1 MNFKY
6 KLLFLTCSLSISTGQ
21 EVIPFDVSNQFAVPL
36 SNNQLAWNTDLSFNK
51 LLIDRS
57 SKNFRQ
63 KFTNLTFEELPNDS
77 TYVKSKFIY
86 EFGDYGFD
94 KLSVGLKKHSKDN
107 NFEFIGMKKS
117 FFGQYSEFADSE
129 TPPLSLFY
137 KLDYSKSFERN
148 KIYSS
153 LGYFRENSNFL
164 FDSSLGSNYSVPNN
178 EFSDFISL
186 TIGNSFSKNN
196 FNFDLQLNHISKY
209 ESSVINEYNINSKYN
224 LDRNRFIAEIHK
236 NNILFLNIILNNSFY
251 DDKKSF
257 KRFALNSLSVT
268 RQNHNFP
275 VPTGSTYP
283 VGELIYGVDLFENH
297 IKPNI
302 YYKNIFGNLDVVLK
316 TRNQYSIV
324 LMNTLDSSES
334 EEALIANDK
343 FSGNEI
349 EEWKSLTLNYYFNTK
364 TDFSASLKYVEANN
378 FIIPDSDRY
387 QFINDDMLSLQIKV
401 QVPFKYGIINVNH
414 SYNFYDSL
422 ISSNRAHTFNLDY
435 LYSLSFVENNLG
447 IDGKLSFQYMSKNN
461 SDYSFNYFKNMP
473 ERNNSIDSDEYIN
486 ISLDTEIAISDV
498 LLTVRL
504 QNALGKFYSNE
515 DYSLENH
522 EFFNPI
528 SSLLTFGIIWEFD
541 D

>member
-6 KLLFLTCSLSISTGQ
+6 KLLFLTCSLSISIGQ

-164 FDSSLGSNYSVPNN
+164 FDSSLDSNFAVPNN

-186 TIGNSFSKNN
+186 TIGNSFSKND

-209 ESSVINEYNINSKYN
+209 ESSVINEYNINSKYD

-236 NNILFLNIILNNSFY
+236 NNILFLNIVLNNSFY

-268 RQNHNFP
+268 RQNHNFS
-275 VPTGSTYP
+275 VPTGSAYP
-283 VGELIYGVDLFENH
+283 VGELIYGVDLFEDH

-316 TRNQYSIV
+316 TRNQHSIV
-324 LMNTLDSSES
+324 LMNTLDYIES
-334 EEALIANDK
+334 EEVFIANDR
-343 FSGNEI
+343 FSGNEV
-349 EEWKSLTLNYYFNTK
+349 EEWKNLTLTYYFNTE
-364 TDFSASLKYVEANN
+364 TDFSASLKYVKANN
-378 FIIPDSDRY
+378 FVIPEAGRY
-387 QFINDDMLSLQIKV
+387 KFINDDMLSLQMKIEI
-401 QVPFKYGIINVNH
+401 PFKYGIINFNH
-414 SYNFYDSL
+414 SYNFDDSL
-422 ISSNRAHTFNLDY
+422 ISSNRAHILNLDY
-435 LYSLSFVENNLG
+435 LYSLSFIENNLG
-447 IDGKLSFQYMSKNN
+447 IDGKLSLQYMSKNN

-473 ERNNSIDSDEYIN
+473 ERNNNIDSDEYIN
-486 ISLDTEIAISDV
+486 ISMNTEIAISDV

-522 EFFNPI
+522 EFFNPM

>member
-6 KLLFLTCSLSISTGQ
+6 KLLFLICSLSISIGQ

-57 SKNFRQ
+57 SKNFRK
-63 KFTNLTFEELPNDS
+63 KFTNLTFEKLPNDS

-164 FDSSLGSNYSVPNN
+164 FDSSLDSNFSVPNN

-186 TIGNSFSKNN
+186 TIGNSFSKND

-209 ESSVINEYNINSKYN
+209 ESSVINEYNINSKYD

-268 RQNHNFP
+268 RQNHNFS
-275 VPTGSTYP
+275 VPTGSAFP
-283 VGELIYGVDLFENH
+283 VGELIYGVDLFEDH

-316 TRNQYSIV
+316 TRNQHSIV
-324 LMNTLDSSES
+324 LMNTLDYIES
-334 EEALIANDK
+334 EKVFIANDR
-343 FSGNEI
+343 FSGNEV
-349 EEWKSLTLNYYFNTK
+349 EEWKNLTLTYYFNTE
-364 TDFSASLKYVEANN
+364 TDFSASLKYVKANN
-378 FIIPDSDRY
+378 FVIPEADRY
-387 QFINDDMLSLQIKV
+387 KFINDDMLSLQMKIEI
-401 QVPFKYGIINVNH
+401 PFKYGIINFNH
-414 SYNFYDSL
+414 SYNFDDSL
-422 ISSNRAHTFNLDY
+422 ISSNRAHILNLDY
-435 LYSLSFVENNLG
+435 LYSLSFIENNLG
-447 IDGKLSFQYMSKNN
+447 IDGKLSLQYMSKNN

-522 EFFNPI
+522 EFFNPM

>member
-1 MNFKY
+1 MNFKS
-6 KLLFLTCSLSISTGQ
+6 KLLFLICSLSVSNGQ
-21 EVIPFDVSNQFAVPL
+21 EVIPFDISSQFSVPI
-36 SNNQLAWNTDLSFNK
+36 SNNQLIWNTDRSFKK

-57 SKNFRQ
+57 TKNFRQ

-94 KLSVGLKKHSKDN
+94 KLSIGLKKHSKNN
-107 NFEFIGMKKS
+107 NFEFTGMKKS
-117 FFGQYSEFADSE
+117 FFGQYSEFANSE

-137 KLDYSKSFERN
+137 QFDYSKSFERS

-164 FDSSLGSNYSVPNN
+164 FDSSLDSNYSEPSN

-186 TIGNSFSKNN
+186 TLGNIFSKNN

-209 ESSVINEYNINSKYN
+209 KSSLINEYNINSKYD
-224 LDRNRFIAEIHK
+224 LDRNRFVAEIHK
-236 NNILFLNIILNNSFY
+236 DNFLFLNIILNNSFY
-251 DDKKSF
+251 NDKKSF
-257 KRFALNSLSVT
+257 KRFALNSLTIT
-268 RQNHNFP
+268 RQNYNFS
-275 VPTGSTYP
+275 VPTGKNYP
-283 VGELIYGVDLFENH
+283 AGELIYGFDLFEDH

-302 YYKNIFGNLDVVLK
+302 YYKNIFGNFDVVFK
-316 TRNQYSIV
+316 TRNQHSIV
-324 LMNTLDSSES
+324 LMNTLDYIES
-334 EEALIANDK
+334 EEVLIANDQ
-343 FSGNEI
+343 FSGNEV
-349 EEWKSLTLNYYFNTK
+349 EEWKNLTLTYYFNTK
-364 TDFSASLKYVEANN
+364 TDFSASLKYVKANN
-378 FIIPDSDRY
+378 FIITEADRY
-387 QFINDDMLSLQIKV
+387 KFINDDMLSLQTKIKI
-401 QVPFKYGIINVNH
+401 PFKYGIINFNH
-414 SYNFYDSL
+414 SYNFDDSL
-422 ISSNRAHTFNLDY
+422 ISSNRAHILNLDY
-435 LYSLSFVENNLG
+435 LYSLSLIENNLG

-473 ERNNSIDSDEYIN
+473 ERNNNINSDEYIN
-486 ISLDTEIAISDV
+486 IALNTEIAISDV
-498 LLTVRL
+498 LLTIRL

-522 EFFNPI
+522 EFFNPM

>member
-6 KLLFLTCSLSISTGQ
+6 KLLFLTCSLSISIGQ

-137 KLDYSKSFERN
+137 KLDYSKSFERS

-164 FDSSLGSNYSVPNN
+164 FDSSLDSNFAVPNN

-186 TIGNSFSKNN
+186 TIGNSFSKND

-209 ESSVINEYNINSKYN
+209 ESSVINEYNINSKYD

-236 NNILFLNIILNNSFY
+236 NNILFLNIVLNNSFY

-268 RQNHNFP
+268 RQNHNFS
-275 VPTGSTYP
+275 VPTGSAFP
-283 VGELIYGVDLFENH
+283 VGELIYGVDLFEDH

-316 TRNQYSIV
+316 TRNQHSIV
-324 LMNTLDSSES
+324 FMNTLDYIES
-334 EEALIANDK
+334 EEVFIANDR
-343 FSGNEI
+343 FSGNEV
-349 EEWKSLTLNYYFNTK
+349 EEWKNLTLTYYFNTE
-364 TDFSASLKYVEANN
+364 TDFSASLKYVKANN
-378 FIIPDSDRY
+378 FVIPEADRY
-387 QFINDDMLSLQIKV
+387 KFINDDMLSLQMKIEI
-401 QVPFKYGIINVNH
+401 PFKYGIINFNH
-414 SYNFYDSL
+414 SYNFDDSL
-422 ISSNRAHTFNLDY
+422 ISSNRAHILNLDY
-435 LYSLSFVENNLG
+435 HYSLSFIENNLG
-447 IDGKLSFQYMSKNN
+447 IDGKLSLQYMSKNN

-473 ERNNSIDSDEYIN
+473 ERNNNIDSDEYIN
-486 ISLDTEIAISDV
+486 ISMNTEIAISDV

-522 EFFNPI
+522 EFFNPM

>member
-6 KLLFLTCSLSISTGQ
+6 NLLFLICSLSMSTGQ

-137 KLDYSKSFERN
+137 KLDYSKSSERS

-164 FDSSLGSNYSVPNN
+164 FDSSLDSNFSVTNN

-186 TIGNSFSKNN
+186 TIGNSFSKND

-209 ESSVINEYNINSKYN
+209 ESSVINEYNINSKYD

-268 RQNHNFP
+268 RQNHNFS
-275 VPTGSTYP
+275 VPTGSAFP
-283 VGELIYGVDLFENH
+283 VGELIYGFDLFEDH

-316 TRNQYSIV
+316 TRNQHSIV
-324 LMNTLDSSES
+324 LMNTLDYIES
-334 EEALIANDK
+334 EEVFIANDR
-343 FSGNEI
+343 FSGNEV
-349 EEWKSLTLNYYFNTK
+349 EEWKNLTLTYYFNTE
-364 TDFSASLKYVEANN
+364 TDFSASLKYVKANN
-378 FIIPDSDRY
+378 FVIPEADSY
-387 QFINDDMLSLQIKV
+387 KFINDDMLSLQMKIEI
-401 QVPFKYGIINVNH
+401 PFKYGIINFNH
-414 SYNFYDSL
+414 SYNFDDSL
-422 ISSNRAHTFNLDY
+422 ISSNRAHILNLDY
-435 LYSLSFVENNLG
+435 LYSLSFIENNLG
-447 IDGKLSFQYMSKNN
+447 IDGKLSLQYMSKNN

-473 ERNNSIDSDEYIN
+473 ERNNNIDSDEYIN
-486 ISLDTEIAISDV
+486 ISMNTEIAISDV

-522 EFFNPI
+522 EFFNPM

>member
-6 KLLFLTCSLSISTGQ
+6 KLLFLICSLSISTGQ

-164 FDSSLGSNYSVPNN
+164 FDSSLDSNFSVPNN

-186 TIGNSFSKNN
+186 TIGNSFSKND

-209 ESSVINEYNINSKYN
+209 ESSVINEYNINSKYD

-236 NNILFLNIILNNSFY
+236 NNILFLNIVLNNSFY

-275 VPTGSTYP
+275 VPTGSAFP
-283 VGELIYGVDLFENH
+283 VGELIYGVDLFEDH

-316 TRNQYSIV
+316 TRNQHSIV
-324 LMNTLDSSES
+324 LMNTLDYIES
-334 EEALIANDK
+334 EEVFIANDR
-343 FSGNEI
+343 FSGNEV
-349 EEWKSLTLNYYFNTK
+349 EEWKNLTLTYYFNTE
-364 TDFSASLKYVEANN
+364 TDFSASLKYVKANN
-378 FIIPDSDRY
+378 FVIPEADRY
-387 QFINDDMLSLQIKV
+387 KFINDDMLSLQMKIEI
-401 QVPFKYGIINVNH
+401 PFKYGIINFNH
-414 SYNFYDSL
+414 SYNFDDSL
-422 ISSNRAHTFNLDY
+422 ISSNRAHILNLDY
-435 LYSLSFVENNLG
+435 LYSLSFIENNLG
-447 IDGKLSFQYMSKNN
+447 IDGKLSLQYMSKNN

-522 EFFNPI
+522 EFFNPM

>member
-6 KLLFLTCSLSISTGQ
+6 KLLFLTCSLSISIGQ

-164 FDSSLGSNYSVPNN
+164 FDSSLNSNFAVPNN

-186 TIGNSFSKNN
+186 TIGNSFSKND
-196 FNFDLQLNHISKY
+196 FNFDLQLNHISRY
-209 ESSVINEYNINSKYN
+209 ESSVINEYNINSKYD

-236 NNILFLNIILNNSFY
+236 NNILFLNIVLNNSFY

-268 RQNHNFP
+268 RQNNNFS
-275 VPTGSTYP
+275 VPTGSAFP
-283 VGELIYGVDLFENH
+283 VGELIYGFDLFEDH

-316 TRNQYSIV
+316 TRNQHSIV
-324 LMNTLDSSES
+324 LMNTLDYIES
-334 EEALIANDK
+334 EEVFIANDR
-343 FSGNEI
+343 FSGNEV
-349 EEWKSLTLNYYFNTK
+349 EEWKNLTLTYYFNTE
-364 TDFSASLKYVEANN
+364 TDFSASLKYVKANN
-378 FIIPDSDRY
+378 FVIPEADSY
-387 QFINDDMLSLQIKV
+387 KFINDDMLSLQMKIEI
-401 QVPFKYGIINVNH
+401 PFKYGIINFNH
-414 SYNFYDSL
+414 SYNFDDSL
-422 ISSNRAHTFNLDY
+422 ISSNRAHILNLDY
-435 LYSLSFVENNLG
+435 LYSLSFIENNLG
-447 IDGKLSFQYMSKNN
+447 IDGKLSLQYMSKNN

-473 ERNNSIDSDEYIN
+473 ERNNNIDSDEYIN
-486 ISLDTEIAISDV
+486 ISMNTEIAISDV

-522 EFFNPI
+522 EFFNPM

>member
-6 KLLFLTCSLSISTGQ
+6 KLLFLTCSLSISIGQ

-164 FDSSLGSNYSVPNN
+164 FDSSLNSNFAVPNN

-186 TIGNSFSKNN
+186 TIGNSFSKND

-209 ESSVINEYNINSKYN
+209 ESSVINEYNINSKYD

-236 NNILFLNIILNNSFY
+236 NNILFLNIVLNNSFY

-268 RQNHNFP
+268 RQNNNFS
-275 VPTGSTYP
+275 VPTGSAFP
-283 VGELIYGVDLFENH
+283 VGELIYGFDLFEDH

-316 TRNQYSIV
+316 TRNQHSIV
-324 LMNTLDSSES
+324 LMNTSDYIES
-334 EEALIANDK
+334 EEVFIANDR
-343 FSGNEI
+343 FSGNEV
-349 EEWKSLTLNYYFNTK
+349 EEWKNLTLTYYFNTE
-364 TDFSASLKYVEANN
+364 TDFSASLKYVKANN
-378 FIIPDSDRY
+378 FVIPEADSY
-387 QFINDDMLSLQIKV
+387 KFINDDMLSLQMKIEI
-401 QVPFKYGIINVNH
+401 PFKYGIINFNH
-414 SYNFYDSL
+414 SYNFDDSL
-422 ISSNRAHTFNLDY
+422 ISSNRAHILNLDY
-435 LYSLSFVENNLG
+435 LYSLSFIENNLG
-447 IDGKLSFQYMSKNN
+447 IDGKLSLQYMSKNN

-473 ERNNSIDSDEYIN
+473 ERNNNIDSDEYIN
-486 ISLDTEIAISDV
+486 ISMNTEIAISDV

-522 EFFNPI
+522 EFFNPM

>member
-6 KLLFLTCSLSISTGQ
+6 KLLFLTCSLSISIGQ

-164 FDSSLGSNYSVPNN
+164 FDSSLDSNFAVPNN

-186 TIGNSFSKNN
+186 TIGNSFSKND

-209 ESSVINEYNINSKYN
+209 ESSVINEYNINSKYD

-236 NNILFLNIILNNSFY
+236 NNILFLNIVLNNSFY

-268 RQNHNFP
+268 RQNHNFS
-275 VPTGSTYP
+275 VPTGSAFP
-283 VGELIYGVDLFENH
+283 VGELIYGVDLFEDH

-316 TRNQYSIV
+316 TRNQHSIV
-324 LMNTLDSSES
+324 FMNTLDYIES
-334 EEALIANDK
+334 EEVFIANDR
-343 FSGNEI
+343 FSGNEV
-349 EEWKSLTLNYYFNTK
+349 EEWKNLTLTYYFNTE
-364 TDFSASLKYVEANN
+364 TDFSASLKYVKANN
-378 FIIPDSDRY
+378 FVIPEADRY
-387 QFINDDMLSLQIKV
+387 KFINDDMLSLQMKIEI
-401 QVPFKYGIINVNH
+401 PFKYGIINFNH
-414 SYNFYDSL
+414 SYNFDDSL
-422 ISSNRAHTFNLDY
+422 ISSNRAHILNLDY
-435 LYSLSFVENNLG
+435 HYSLSFIENNLG
-447 IDGKLSFQYMSKNN
+447 IDGKLSLQYMSKNN

-473 ERNNSIDSDEYIN
+473 ERNNNIDSDEYIN
-486 ISLDTEIAISDV
+486 ISMNTEIAISDV

-522 EFFNPI
+522 EFFNPM

>member
-1 MNFKY
+1 MNFKS
-6 KLLFLTCSLSISTGQ
+6 KLLFLICSLSVSNGQ
-21 EVIPFDVSNQFAVPL
+21 EVIPFDISSQFAVPI
-36 SNNQLAWNTDLSFNK
+36 SNNQLIWNTDRSFKK

-57 SKNFRQ
+57 TKNFRQ

-94 KLSVGLKKHSKDN
+94 KLSVGLKKHSKNN
-107 NFEFIGMKKS
+107 NFEFTGMKKS
-117 FFGQYSEFADSE
+117 FFGQYSEFANSE

-137 KLDYSKSFERN
+137 QFDYSKSFERS

-164 FDSSLGSNYSVPNN
+164 FDSSLDSNYLEPSN

-186 TIGNSFSKNN
+186 TLGNIFSKNN

-209 ESSVINEYNINSKYN
+209 KSSLINEYNINSKYD
-224 LDRNRFIAEIHK
+224 LDRNRFVAEIHK
-236 NNILFLNIILNNSFY
+236 DNFLFLNIILNNSFY
-251 DDKKSF
+251 NDKKSF
-257 KRFALNSLSVT
+257 KRFALNSLTIT
-268 RQNHNFP
+268 RQNYNFS
-275 VPTGSTYP
+275 VPTGKNYP
-283 VGELIYGVDLFENH
+283 AGELIYGVDLFEDH

-302 YYKNIFGNLDVVLK
+302 YYKNIFGNLDVVFK
-316 TRNQYSIV
+316 TRNQHAIV
-324 LMNTLDSSES
+324 LMNTLDYIES
-334 EEALIANDK
+334 EEVLIANDQ
-343 FSGNEI
+343 FSGNEV
-349 EEWKSLTLNYYFNTK
+349 EEWKNLTLTYYFNTK
-364 TDFSASLKYVEANN
+364 TDFSASLKYVKANN
-378 FIIPDSDRY
+378 FIITEADRY
-387 QFINDDMLSLQIKV
+387 KFINDDMLSLQTKIEI
-401 QVPFKYGIINVNH
+401 PFKYGIINFNH
-414 SYNFYDSL
+414 SYNFDDSL
-422 ISSNRAHTFNLDY
+422 ISSNRAHILNLDY
-435 LYSLSFVENNLG
+435 LYSLSLIENNLG

-473 ERNNSIDSDEYIN
+473 ERNNNINSDEYIN
-486 ISLDTEIAISDV
+486 IALNTEIAISDV
-498 LLTVRL
+498 LLTIRL

-522 EFFNPI
+522 EFFNPM

>member
-6 KLLFLTCSLSISTGQ
+6 KLLFLTCSLSISIGQ

-164 FDSSLGSNYSVPNN
+164 FDSSLNSNFAVPNN

-186 TIGNSFSKNN
+186 TIGNSFSKND
-196 FNFDLQLNHISKY
+196 FNFDLQLNHISRY
-209 ESSVINEYNINSKYN
+209 ESSVINEYNINSKYD

-236 NNILFLNIILNNSFY
+236 NNILFLNIVLNNSFY

-268 RQNHNFP
+268 RQNNNFS
-275 VPTGSTYP
+275 VPTGSAFP
-283 VGELIYGVDLFENH
+283 VGELIYGFDLFEDH

-302 YYKNIFGNLDVVLK
+302 YYKNIFGNLNVVLK
-316 TRNQYSIV
+316 TRNQHSIV
-324 LMNTLDSSES
+324 LMNTLDYIES
-334 EEALIANDK
+334 EEVFIANDR
-343 FSGNEI
+343 FSGNEV
-349 EEWKSLTLNYYFNTK
+349 EEWKNLTLTYYFNTE
-364 TDFSASLKYVEANN
+364 TDFSASLKYVKANN
-378 FIIPDSDRY
+378 FVIPEADSY
-387 QFINDDMLSLQIKV
+387 KFINDDMLSLQMKIEI
-401 QVPFKYGIINVNH
+401 PFKYGIINFNH
-414 SYNFYDSL
+414 SYNFDDSL
-422 ISSNRAHTFNLDY
+422 ISSNRAHILNLDY
-435 LYSLSFVENNLG
+435 LYSLSFIENNLG
-447 IDGKLSFQYMSKNN
+447 IDGKLSLQYMSKNN

-473 ERNNSIDSDEYIN
+473 ERNNNIDSDEYIN
-486 ISLDTEIAISDV
+486 ISMNTEIAISDV
-498 LLTVRL
+498 LLTIRI

-522 EFFNPI
+522 EFFNPM

>member
-6 KLLFLTCSLSISTGQ
+6 KLLFLTCSLNISIGQ

-164 FDSSLGSNYSVPNN
+164 FDSSLDSNFAVPNN

-186 TIGNSFSKNN
+186 TIGNSFSKND

-209 ESSVINEYNINSKYN
+209 ESSVINEYNINSKYD

-236 NNILFLNIILNNSFY
+236 NNILFLNIVLNNSFY

-268 RQNHNFP
+268 RQNHNFS
-275 VPTGSTYP
+275 VPTGSAFP
-283 VGELIYGVDLFENH
+283 VGELIYGFDLFEDH

-316 TRNQYSIV
+316 TRNQHSIV
-324 LMNTLDSSES
+324 LMNTLDYIES
-334 EEALIANDK
+334 EEVFIANDR
-343 FSGNEI
+343 FSGNEV
-349 EEWKSLTLNYYFNTK
+349 EEWKNLTLTYYFNTE
-364 TDFSASLKYVEANN
+364 TDFSASLKYVKANN
-378 FIIPDSDRY
+378 FVIPEADRY
-387 QFINDDMLSLQIKV
+387 KFINDDMLSLQMKIEI
-401 QVPFKYGIINVNH
+401 PFKYGIINFNH
-414 SYNFYDSL
+414 SYNFDDSL
-422 ISSNRAHTFNLDY
+422 ISSNRAHILNLDY
-435 LYSLSFVENNLG
+435 LYSLSFIENNLG
-447 IDGKLSFQYMSKNN
+447 IDGKLSLQYMSKNN

-473 ERNNSIDSDEYIN
+473 ERNNNIDSDEYIN
-486 ISLDTEIAISDV
+486 ISMNTEIAISDV

-522 EFFNPI
+522 EFFNPM

>member
-1 MNFKY
+1 MNFKS
-6 KLLFLTCSLSISTGQ
+6 KLLFLICSLSVSNGQ
-21 EVIPFDVSNQFAVPL
+21 EVVPFDISSQFAVPI
-36 SNNQLAWNTDLSFNK
+36 SNNQLIWNTDRSFKK

-57 SKNFRQ
+57 TKNFRQ

-94 KLSVGLKKHSKDN
+94 KLSVGLKKHSKNN
-107 NFEFIGMKKS
+107 NFEFTGMKKS
-117 FFGQYSEFADSE
+117 FFGQYSEFANSE

-137 KLDYSKSFERN
+137 QFDYSKSFERS

-164 FDSSLGSNYSVPNN
+164 FDSSLDSNYSEPSN

-186 TIGNSFSKNN
+186 TLGNIFSKNN

-209 ESSVINEYNINSKYN
+209 KSSLINEYNINSKYD
-224 LDRNRFIAEIHK
+224 LDRNRFVAEIHK
-236 NNILFLNIILNNSFY
+236 DNFLFLNIILNNSFY
-251 DDKKSF
+251 NDKKSF
-257 KRFALNSLSVT
+257 KRFALNSLTIT
-268 RQNHNFP
+268 RQNYNFS
-275 VPTGSTYP
+275 VPTGKNYP
-283 VGELIYGVDLFENH
+283 AGELIYGVDLFEDH

-302 YYKNIFGNLDVVLK
+302 YYKNIFGNLDVVFK
-316 TRNQYSIV
+316 TRNQHSIV
-324 LMNTLDSSES
+324 LMNTLDYIES
-334 EEALIANDK
+334 EEVLIANDQ
-343 FSGNEI
+343 FSGNEV
-349 EEWKSLTLNYYFNTK
+349 EEWKNLTLTYYFNTK
-364 TDFSASLKYVEANN
+364 TDFSASLKYVKANN
-378 FIIPDSDRY
+378 FIIPEADRY
-387 QFINDDMLSLQIKV
+387 KFINDDMLSLQTKIEI
-401 QVPFKYGIINVNH
+401 PFKYGIINFNH
-414 SYNFYDSL
+414 SYNFDDSL
-422 ISSNRAHTFNLDY
+422 ISSNRAHILNLDY
-435 LYSLSFVENNLG
+435 LYSLSLIENNLG

-473 ERNNSIDSDEYIN
+473 ERNNNINSDEYIN
-486 ISLDTEIAISDV
+486 IALNTEIAISDV
-498 LLTVRL
+498 LLTIRL

-522 EFFNPI
+522 EFFNPM

>member
-1 MNFKY
+1 MNFKS
-6 KLLFLTCSLSISTGQ
+6 KLLFLICSLSVSNGQ
-21 EVIPFDVSNQFAVPL
+21 EVIPFDISSQFAVPI
-36 SNNQLAWNTDLSFNK
+36 SNNQLIWNTDRSFKK

-57 SKNFRQ
+57 TKNFRQ

-94 KLSVGLKKHSKDN
+94 KLSVGLKKHSKNN
-107 NFEFIGMKKS
+107 NFEFTGMKKS
-117 FFGQYSEFADSE
+117 FFGQYSEFANSE

-137 KLDYSKSFERN
+137 QFNYSKSFERS

-164 FDSSLGSNYSVPNN
+164 FDSSLDSNYSEPSN

-186 TIGNSFSKNN
+186 TLGNNFSKNN

-209 ESSVINEYNINSKYN
+209 KSSLINEYNINSKYD
-224 LDRNRFIAEIHK
+224 LDRNRFVAEIHK
-236 NNILFLNIILNNSFY
+236 DNFLFLNIILNNSFY
-251 DDKKSF
+251 NDKKSF
-257 KRFALNSLSVT
+257 KRFALNSLTIT
-268 RQNHNFP
+268 RQNYNFS
-275 VPTGSTYP
+275 VPTGKNYP
-283 VGELIYGVDLFENH
+283 AGELIYGVDLFEDH

-302 YYKNIFGNLDVVLK
+302 YYKNIFGNLDVVFK
-316 TRNQYSIV
+316 TRNQHAIV
-324 LMNTLDSSES
+324 LMNTLDYIES
-334 EEALIANDK
+334 EEVLIANDQ
-343 FSGNEI
+343 FSGNEV
-349 EEWKSLTLNYYFNTK
+349 EEWKNLTLTYYFNTK
-364 TDFSASLKYVEANN
+364 TDFSASLKYVKANN
-378 FIIPDSDRY
+378 FIIPEADRY
-387 QFINDDMLSLQIKV
+387 KFINDDMLSLQTKIEI
-401 QVPFKYGIINVNH
+401 PFKYGIINFNH
-414 SYNFYDSL
+414 SYNFDDSL
-422 ISSNRAHTFNLDY
+422 ISSNRAHILNLDY
-435 LYSLSFVENNLG
+435 LYSLSLIENNLG

-473 ERNNSIDSDEYIN
+473 ERNNNINSDEYIN
-486 ISLDTEIAISDV
+486 IALNTEIAISDV
-498 LLTVRL
+498 LLTIRL

-522 EFFNPI
+522 EFFNPM

>member
-1 MNFKY
+1 MNFKS
-6 KLLFLTCSLSISTGQ
+6 KLLFLICSLSVSNGQ
-21 EVIPFDVSNQFAVPL
+21 EVIPFDISSQFAVPI
-36 SNNQLAWNTDLSFNK
+36 SNNQLIWNTDRSFKK

-57 SKNFRQ
+57 TKNFRQ

-94 KLSVGLKKHSKDN
+94 KLSVGLKKHSKNN
-107 NFEFIGMKKS
+107 NFEFTGMKKS
-117 FFGQYSEFADSE
+117 FFGQYSEFANSE

-137 KLDYSKSFERN
+137 QFDYSKSFERS

-164 FDSSLGSNYSVPNN
+164 FDSSLDSNYSEPSN

-186 TIGNSFSKNN
+186 TLGNIFSKNN

-209 ESSVINEYNINSKYN
+209 KSSLINEYNINSKYD
-224 LDRNRFIAEIHK
+224 LDRNRFVAEIHK
-236 NNILFLNIILNNSFY
+236 DNFLFLNIILNNSFY
-251 DDKKSF
+251 NDKKSF
-257 KRFALNSLSVT
+257 KRFALNSLTIT
-268 RQNHNFP
+268 RQNYNFS
-275 VPTGSTYP
+275 VPTGKNYP
-283 VGELIYGVDLFENH
+283 AGELIYGVDLFEDH

-302 YYKNIFGNLDVVLK
+302 YYKNIFGNLDVVFK
-316 TRNQYSIV
+316 TRNQHSIV
-324 LMNTLDSSES
+324 LMNTLDYIES
-334 EEALIANDK
+334 EEVLIANDQ
-343 FSGNEI
+343 FSGNEV
-349 EEWKSLTLNYYFNTK
+349 EEWKNLTLTYYFNTK
-364 TDFSASLKYVEANN
+364 TDFSASLKYVKANN
-378 FIIPDSDRY
+378 FIIPEADRY
-387 QFINDDMLSLQIKV
+387 KFINDDMLSLQTKIEI
-401 QVPFKYGIINVNH
+401 PFKYGIINFNH
-414 SYNFYDSL
+414 SYNFDDSL
-422 ISSNRAHTFNLDY
+422 ISSNRAHILNLDY
-435 LYSLSFVENNLG
+435 LYSLSLIENNLG

-473 ERNNSIDSDEYIN
+473 ERNNNINSDEYIN
-486 ISLDTEIAISDV
+486 IALNTEIAISDV
-498 LLTVRL
+498 LLTIRL

-522 EFFNPI
+522 EFFNPM

>member
-1 MNFKY
+1 MNFKS
-6 KLLFLTCSLSISTGQ
+6 KLLFLICSLSVSNGQ
-21 EVIPFDVSNQFAVPL
+21 EVIPFDISSQFAVPI
-36 SNNQLAWNTDLSFNK
+36 SNNQLIWNTDRSFKK

-57 SKNFRQ
+57 TKNFRQ

-94 KLSVGLKKHSKDN
+94 KLSVGLKKHSKNN
-107 NFEFIGMKKS
+107 NFEFTGMKKS
-117 FFGQYSEFADSE
+117 FFGQYSEFANSE

-137 KLDYSKSFERN
+137 QFNYSKSFERS

-164 FDSSLGSNYSVPNN
+164 FDSSLDSNYSEPSN

-186 TIGNSFSKNN
+186 TLGNIFSKNN

-209 ESSVINEYNINSKYN
+209 KSSLINEYNINSKYD
-224 LDRNRFIAEIHK
+224 LDRNRFVAEIHK
-236 NNILFLNIILNNSFY
+236 DNFLFLNIILNNSFY
-251 DDKKSF
+251 NDKKSF
-257 KRFALNSLSVT
+257 KRFALNSLTIT
-268 RQNHNFP
+268 RQNYNFS
-275 VPTGSTYP
+275 VPTGKNYP
-283 VGELIYGVDLFENH
+283 AGELIYGVDLFEDH

-302 YYKNIFGNLDVVLK
+302 YYKNIFGNLDVVFK
-316 TRNQYSIV
+316 TRNQHSIV
-324 LMNTLDSSES
+324 LMNTLDYIES
-334 EEALIANDK
+334 EEVLIANDQ
-343 FSGNEI
+343 FSGNEV
-349 EEWKSLTLNYYFNTK
+349 EEWKNLTLTYYFNTK
-364 TDFSASLKYVEANN
+364 TDFSASLKYVKANN
-378 FIIPDSDRY
+378 FIIPEADRY
-387 QFINDDMLSLQIKV
+387 KFINDDMLSLQTKIEI
-401 QVPFKYGIINVNH
+401 PFKYGIINFNH
-414 SYNFYDSL
+414 SYNFDDSL
-422 ISSNRAHTFNLDY
+422 ISSNRAHILNLDY
-435 LYSLSFVENNLG
+435 LYSLSLIENNLG

-473 ERNNSIDSDEYIN
+473 ERNNNINSDEYIN
-486 ISLDTEIAISDV
+486 IALNTEIAISDV
-498 LLTVRL
+498 LLTIRL

-522 EFFNPI
+522 EFFNPM

>member
-6 KLLFLTCSLSISTGQ
+6 KLLFLTCSLSISIGQ

-164 FDSSLGSNYSVPNN
+164 FDSSLDSNFAVPNN

-186 TIGNSFSKNN
+186 TIGNSFSKND

-209 ESSVINEYNINSKYN
+209 ESSVINEYNINSKYD

-236 NNILFLNIILNNSFY
+236 NNILFLNIVLNNSFY

-268 RQNHNFP
+268 RQNHNFS
-275 VPTGSTYP
+275 VPTGSAFP
-283 VGELIYGVDLFENH
+283 VGELIYGVDLFEDH

-316 TRNQYSIV
+316 TRNQHSIV
-324 LMNTLDSSES
+324 LMNTLDYIES
-334 EEALIANDK
+334 EEVFIANDR
-343 FSGNEI
+343 FSGNEV
-349 EEWKSLTLNYYFNTK
+349 EEWKNLTLTYYFNTE
-364 TDFSASLKYVEANN
+364 TDFSASLKYVKANN
-378 FIIPDSDRY
+378 FVIPEAGRY
-387 QFINDDMLSLQIKV
+387 KFINDDMLSLQMKIEI
-401 QVPFKYGIINVNH
+401 PFKYGIINFNH
-414 SYNFYDSL
+414 SYNFDDSL
-422 ISSNRAHTFNLDY
+422 ISSNRAHILNLDY
-435 LYSLSFVENNLG
+435 LYSLSFIENNLG
-447 IDGKLSFQYMSKNN
+447 IDGKLSLQYMSKNN

-473 ERNNSIDSDEYIN
+473 ERNNNIDSDEYIN
-486 ISLDTEIAISDV
+486 ISMNTEIAISDV

-522 EFFNPI
+522 EFFNPM

>member
-1 MNFKY
+1 MNFKS
-6 KLLFLTCSLSISTGQ
+6 KLLFLICSLSVSNGQ
-21 EVIPFDVSNQFAVPL
+21 EVIPFDISSQFAVPI
-36 SNNQLAWNTDLSFNK
+36 SNNQLIWNTDRSFKK

-57 SKNFRQ
+57 TKNFRQ

-94 KLSVGLKKHSKDN
+94 KLSVGLKKHSKNN
-107 NFEFIGMKKS
+107 NFEFTGMKKS
-117 FFGQYSEFADSE
+117 FFGQYSEFANSE

-137 KLDYSKSFERN
+137 QFNYSKSFERS

-164 FDSSLGSNYSVPNN
+164 FDSSLDSNYSEPSN

-186 TIGNSFSKNN
+186 TVGNIFSKNN

-209 ESSVINEYNINSKYN
+209 KSSLINEYNINSKYD
-224 LDRNRFIAEIHK
+224 LDRNRFVAEIHK
-236 NNILFLNIILNNSFY
+236 DNFLVLNIILNNSFY
-251 DDKKSF
+251 NDKKSF
-257 KRFALNSLSVT
+257 KRFALNSLTIT
-268 RQNHNFP
+268 RQNYNFS
-275 VPTGSTYP
+275 VPTGKNYP
-283 VGELIYGVDLFENH
+283 AGELIYGVDLFEDH

-302 YYKNIFGNLDVVLK
+302 YYKNIFGNLDVVFK
-316 TRNQYSIV
+316 TRNQHSIV
-324 LMNTLDSSES
+324 LMNTLDYIES
-334 EEALIANDK
+334 EEVLIANDQ
-343 FSGNEI
+343 FSGNEV
-349 EEWKSLTLNYYFNTK
+349 EEWKNLTLTYYFNTK
-364 TDFSASLKYVEANN
+364 TDFSASLKYVKANN
-378 FIIPDSDRY
+378 FIIPEADRY
-387 QFINDDMLSLQIKV
+387 KFINDDMLSLQTKIEI
-401 QVPFKYGIINVNH
+401 PFKYGIINFNH
-414 SYNFYDSL
+414 SYNFDDSL
-422 ISSNRAHTFNLDY
+422 ISSNRAHILNLDY
-435 LYSLSFVENNLG
+435 LYSLSLIENNLG

-473 ERNNSIDSDEYIN
+473 ERNNNINSDEYIN
-486 ISLDTEIAISDV
+486 IALNTEIAISDV
-498 LLTVRL
+498 LLTIRL

-522 EFFNPI
+522 EFFNPM

>member
-1 MNFKY
+1 MNFKS
-6 KLLFLTCSLSISTGQ
+6 KLLFLICSLSVSNGQ
-21 EVIPFDVSNQFAVPL
+21 EVIPFDISSQFAVPI
-36 SNNQLAWNTDLSFNK
+36 SNNQLIWNTDRSFKK

-57 SKNFRQ
+57 TKNFRQ

-94 KLSVGLKKHSKDN
+94 KLSVGLKKHSKNN
-107 NFEFIGMKKS
+107 NFEFTGMKKS
-117 FFGQYSEFADSE
+117 FFGQYSEFANSE

-137 KLDYSKSFERN
+137 QFDYSKSFERN

-164 FDSSLGSNYSVPNN
+164 FDSSLDSNYSEPSN

-186 TIGNSFSKNN
+186 TLGNIFSKNN

-209 ESSVINEYNINSKYN
+209 KSSLINEYNINSKYD
-224 LDRNRFIAEIHK
+224 LDRNRFVAEIHK
-236 NNILFLNIILNNSFY
+236 DNFLFLNIILNNSFY
-251 DDKKSF
+251 NDKKSF
-257 KRFALNSLSVT
+257 KRFALNSLTIT
-268 RQNHNFP
+268 RQNYNFS
-275 VPTGSTYP
+275 VPTGKNYP
-283 VGELIYGVDLFENH
+283 AGELIYGVDLFEDH

-302 YYKNIFGNLDVVLK
+302 YYKNIFGNLDVVFK
-316 TRNQYSIV
+316 TRNQHSIV
-324 LMNTLDSSES
+324 LMNTLDYIES
-334 EEALIANDK
+334 EEVLIANDQ
-343 FSGNEI
+343 FSGNEV
-349 EEWKSLTLNYYFNTK
+349 EEWKNLTLTYYFNTK
-364 TDFSASLKYVEANN
+364 TDFSASLKYVKANN
-378 FIIPDSDRY
+378 FIIPEADRY
-387 QFINDDMLSLQIKV
+387 KFINDDMLSLQTKIEI
-401 QVPFKYGIINVNH
+401 PFKYGIINFNH
-414 SYNFYDSL
+414 SYNFDDSL
-422 ISSNRAHTFNLDY
+422 ISSNRAHILNLDY
-435 LYSLSFVENNLG
+435 LYSLSLIENNLG

-473 ERNNSIDSDEYIN
+473 ERNNNINSDEYIN
-486 ISLDTEIAISDV
+486 IALNTEIAISDV
-498 LLTVRL
+498 LLTIRL

-522 EFFNPI
+522 KFFNPM

>member
-1 MNFKY
+1 MNFKS
-6 KLLFLTCSLSISTGQ
+6 KLLFLICSLSVSNGQ
-21 EVIPFDVSNQFAVPL
+21 EVIPFDISSQFAVPI
-36 SNNQLAWNTDLSFNK
+36 SNNQLIWNTDRSFKK

-57 SKNFRQ
+57 TKNFRQ

-94 KLSVGLKKHSKDN
+94 KLSVGLKKHSKNN
-107 NFEFIGMKKS
+107 NFEFTGMKKS
-117 FFGQYSEFADSE
+117 FFGQYSEFANSE

-137 KLDYSKSFERN
+137 QFNYSKSFERS

-164 FDSSLGSNYSVPNN
+164 FDSSLDSNYSEPSN

-186 TIGNSFSKNN
+186 TLGNNFSKNN

-209 ESSVINEYNINSKYN
+209 KSSLINEYNINSKYDI
-224 LDRNRFIAEIHK
+224 DRNRFVAEIHK
-236 NNILFLNIILNNSFY
+236 DNFLFLNIILNNSFY
-251 DDKKSF
+251 NDKKSF
-257 KRFALNSLSVT
+257 KRFALNSLTIT
-268 RQNHNFP
+268 RQNYNFS
-275 VPTGSTYP
+275 VPTGKNYP
-283 VGELIYGVDLFENH
+283 AGELIYGVDLFEDH

-302 YYKNIFGNLDVVLK
+302 YYKNIFGNLDVVFK
-316 TRNQYSIV
+316 TRNQHAIV
-324 LMNTLDSSES
+324 LMNTLDYIES
-334 EEALIANDK
+334 EEVLIANDQ
-343 FSGNEI
+343 FSGNEV
-349 EEWKSLTLNYYFNTK
+349 EEWKNLTLTYYFNTK
-364 TDFSASLKYVEANN
+364 TDFSASLKYVKANN
-378 FIIPDSDRY
+378 FIIPEADRY
-387 QFINDDMLSLQIKV
+387 KFINDDMLSLQTKIEI
-401 QVPFKYGIINVNH
+401 PFKYGIINFNH
-414 SYNFYDSL
+414 SYNFDDSL
-422 ISSNRAHTFNLDY
+422 ISSNRAHILNLDY
-435 LYSLSFVENNLG
+435 LYSLSLIENNLG

-473 ERNNSIDSDEYIN
+473 ERNNNINSDEYIN
-486 ISLDTEIAISDV
+486 IALNTEIAISDV
-498 LLTVRL
+498 LLTIRL

-522 EFFNPI
+522 EFFNPM

>member
-6 KLLFLTCSLSISTGQ
+6 KLLFLTCSLSISIGQ

-63 KFTNLTFEELPNDS
+63 KFINLTFEELPNDS

-164 FDSSLGSNYSVPNN
+164 FDSSLDSNFAVPNN

-186 TIGNSFSKNN
+186 TIGNSFSKND

-209 ESSVINEYNINSKYN
+209 ESSVINEYNINSKYD

-236 NNILFLNIILNNSFY
+236 NNILFLNIVLNNSFY

-268 RQNHNFP
+268 RQNHNFS
-275 VPTGSTYP
+275 VPTGSAYP
-283 VGELIYGVDLFENH
+283 VGELIYGVDLFEDH

-316 TRNQYSIV
+316 TRNQHSIV
-324 LMNTLDSSES
+324 LMNTLDYIES
-334 EEALIANDK
+334 EEVFIANDR
-343 FSGNEI
+343 FSGNEV
-349 EEWKSLTLNYYFNTK
+349 EEWKNLTLTYYFNTE
-364 TDFSASLKYVEANN
+364 TDFSASLKYVKANN
-378 FIIPDSDRY
+378 FVIPEADRY
-387 QFINDDMLSLQIKV
+387 KFINDDMFSLQMKIEI
-401 QVPFKYGIINVNH
+401 PFKYGIINFNH
-414 SYNFYDSL
+414 SYNFDDSL
-422 ISSNRAHTFNLDY
+422 ISSNRAHILNLDY
-435 LYSLSFVENNLG
+435 LYSLSFIENNLV
-447 IDGKLSFQYMSKNN
+447 IDGKLSLQYMSKNN

-473 ERNNSIDSDEYIN
+473 ERNNNIDSDEYIN
-486 ISLDTEIAISDV
+486 ISMNTEIAISDV

-522 EFFNPI
+522 EFFNPM

>member
-1 MNFKY
+1 MNFKS
-6 KLLFLTCSLSISTGQ
+6 KLLFLICSLSVSNGQ
-21 EVIPFDVSNQFAVPL
+21 EVIPFDISSQFAVPI
-36 SNNQLAWNTDLSFNK
+36 SNNQLIWNTDRSFKK

-57 SKNFRQ
+57 TKNFRQ

-94 KLSVGLKKHSKDN
+94 KLSVGLKKHSKNN
-107 NFEFIGMKKS
+107 NFEFTGMKKS
-117 FFGQYSEFADSE
+117 FFGQYSEFANSE

-137 KLDYSKSFERN
+137 QFDYSKSFERS

-164 FDSSLGSNYSVPNN
+164 FDSSLDSNYSEPSN

-186 TIGNSFSKNN
+186 TLGNIFSKNN

-209 ESSVINEYNINSKYN
+209 KSSLINEYNINSKYD
-224 LDRNRFIAEIHK
+224 LDRNRFVAEIHK
-236 NNILFLNIILNNSFY
+236 DNFLVLNIILNNSFY
-251 DDKKSF
+251 NDKKSF
-257 KRFALNSLSVT
+257 KRFALNSLTIT
-268 RQNHNFP
+268 RQNYNFS
-275 VPTGSTYP
+275 VPTGKNYP
-283 VGELIYGVDLFENH
+283 AGELIYGVDLFEDH

-302 YYKNIFGNLDVVLK
+302 YYKNIFGNLDVVFK
-316 TRNQYSIV
+316 TRNQHSIV
-324 LMNTLDSSES
+324 LMNTLDYIES
-334 EEALIANDK
+334 EEVLIANDQ
-343 FSGNEI
+343 FSGNEV
-349 EEWKSLTLNYYFNTK
+349 EEWKNLTLTYYFNTK
-364 TDFSASLKYVEANN
+364 TDFSASLKYVKANN
-378 FIIPDSDRY
+378 FIIPEADRY
-387 QFINDDMLSLQIKV
+387 KFINDDMLSLQTKIEI
-401 QVPFKYGIINVNH
+401 PFKYGIINFNH
-414 SYNFYDSL
+414 SYNFDDSL
-422 ISSNRAHTFNLDY
+422 ISSNRAHILNLDY
-435 LYSLSFVENNLG
+435 LYSLSLIENNLG

-473 ERNNSIDSDEYIN
+473 ERNNNINSDEYIN
-486 ISLDTEIAISDV
+486 IALNTEIAISDV
-498 LLTVRL
+498 LLTIRL

-522 EFFNPI
+522 EFFNPM

>member
-6 KLLFLTCSLSISTGQ
+6 KLLFLTCSLSISIGQ

-164 FDSSLGSNYSVPNN
+164 FDSSLNSNFAVPNN

-186 TIGNSFSKNN
+186 TIGNSFSKND
-196 FNFDLQLNHISKY
+196 FNFDLQLNHISRY
-209 ESSVINEYNINSKYN
+209 ESSVINEYNINSKYD

-236 NNILFLNIILNNSFY
+236 NNILFLNIVLNNSFY

-268 RQNHNFP
+268 RQNNNFS
-275 VPTGSTYP
+275 VPTGSAFP
-283 VGELIYGVDLFENH
+283 VGELIYGFDLFEDH

-302 YYKNIFGNLDVVLK
+302 YYKNIFGNLNVVLK
-316 TRNQYSIV
+316 TRNQHSIV
-324 LMNTLDSSES
+324 LMNTLDYIES
-334 EEALIANDK
+334 EEVFIANDR
-343 FSGNEI
+343 FSGNEV
-349 EEWKSLTLNYYFNTK
+349 EEWKNLTLTYYFNTE
-364 TDFSASLKYVEANN
+364 TDFSASLKYVKANN
-378 FIIPDSDRY
+378 FVIPEADSY
-387 QFINDDMLSLQIKV
+387 KFINDDMLSLQMKIEI
-401 QVPFKYGIINVNH
+401 PFKYGIINFNH
-414 SYNFYDSL
+414 SYNFDDSL
-422 ISSNRAHTFNLDY
+422 ISSNRAHILNLDY
-435 LYSLSFVENNLG
+435 LYSLSFIENNLG
-447 IDGKLSFQYMSKNN
+447 IDGKLSLQYMSKNN

-473 ERNNSIDSDEYIN
+473 ERNNNIDSDEYIN
-486 ISLDTEIAISDV
+486 ISMNTEIAISDV
-498 LLTVRL
+498 LLTVRI

-522 EFFNPI
+522 EFFNPM

>member
-1 MNFKY
+1 MNFKS
-6 KLLFLTCSLSISTGQ
+6 KLLFLICSLSVSNGQ
-21 EVIPFDVSNQFAVPL
+21 EVIPFDISSQFAVPI
-36 SNNQLAWNTDLSFNK
+36 SNNQLIWNTDRSFKK

-57 SKNFRQ
+57 TKNFRQ

-94 KLSVGLKKHSKDN
+94 KLSVGLKKHSKNN
-107 NFEFIGMKKS
+107 NFEFTGMKKS
-117 FFGQYSEFADSE
+117 FFGQYSEFANSE

-137 KLDYSKSFERN
+137 QFDYSKSFERS

-164 FDSSLGSNYSVPNN
+164 FDSSLDSNYSEPSN

-186 TIGNSFSKNN
+186 TLGNNFSKNN

-209 ESSVINEYNINSKYN
+209 KSSLINEYNINSKYD
-224 LDRNRFIAEIHK
+224 LDRNRFVAEIHK
-236 NNILFLNIILNNSFY
+236 DNFLFLNIILNNSFY
-251 DDKKSF
+251 NDKKSF
-257 KRFALNSLSVT
+257 KRFALNSLTIT
-268 RQNHNFP
+268 RQNYNFS
-275 VPTGSTYP
+275 VPTGKNYP
-283 VGELIYGVDLFENH
+283 AGELIYGVDLFEDH

-302 YYKNIFGNLDVVLK
+302 YYKNIFGNLDVVFK
-316 TRNQYSIV
+316 TRNQHAIV
-324 LMNTLDSSES
+324 LMNTLDYIES
-334 EEALIANDK
+334 EEVLIANDQ
-343 FSGNEI
+343 FSGNEV
-349 EEWKSLTLNYYFNTK
+349 EEWKNLTLTYYFNTK
-364 TDFSASLKYVEANN
+364 TDFSASLKYVKANN
-378 FIIPDSDRY
+378 FIIPEADRY
-387 QFINDDMLSLQIKV
+387 KFINDDMLSLQTKIEI
-401 QVPFKYGIINVNH
+401 PFKYGIINFNH
-414 SYNFYDSL
+414 SYNFDDSL
-422 ISSNRAHTFNLDY
+422 ISSNRAHILNLDY
-435 LYSLSFVENNLG
+435 LYSLSLIENNLG

-473 ERNNSIDSDEYIN
+473 ERNNNINSDEYIN
-486 ISLDTEIAISDV
+486 IALNTEIAISDV
-498 LLTVRL
+498 LLTIRL

-522 EFFNPI
+522 EFFNPM

>member
-6 KLLFLTCSLSISTGQ
+6 KLLFLICSLSISIGQ

-36 SNNQLAWNTDLSFNK
+36 SNNQLAWNTDISFNK

-57 SKNFRQ
+57 SKNFRK
-63 KFTNLTFEELPNDS
+63 KFTNLTFEKLPNDS

-164 FDSSLGSNYSVPNN
+164 FDSSLDSNFSVPNN

-186 TIGNSFSKNN
+186 TIGNSFSKND

-209 ESSVINEYNINSKYN
+209 ESSVINEYNINSKYD

-251 DDKKSF
+251 EDKKSF

-268 RQNHNFP
+268 RQNHNFS
-275 VPTGSTYP
+275 VPTGSAFP
-283 VGELIYGVDLFENH
+283 VGELIYGVDLFEDH

-316 TRNQYSIV
+316 TRNQHSIV
-324 LMNTLDSSES
+324 LMNTLDYIES
-334 EEALIANDK
+334 EKVFIANDR
-343 FSGNEI
+343 FSGNEV
-349 EEWKSLTLNYYFNTK
+349 EEWKNLTLTYYFNTE
-364 TDFSASLKYVEANN
+364 TDFSASLKYVKANN
-378 FIIPDSDRY
+378 FVIPEADRY
-387 QFINDDMLSLQIKV
+387 KFINDDMLSLQMKIEI
-401 QVPFKYGIINVNH
+401 PFKYGIINFNH
-414 SYNFYDSL
+414 SYNFDDSL
-422 ISSNRAHTFNLDY
+422 ISSNRAHILNLDY
-435 LYSLSFVENNLG
+435 LYSLSFIENNLG
-447 IDGKLSFQYMSKNN
+447 IDGKLSLQYMSKNN

-473 ERNNSIDSDEYIN
+473 ERNNSVDSDEYIN

-522 EFFNPI
+522 EFFNPM

>member
-6 KLLFLTCSLSISTGQ
+6 KLLFLTCSLSIPTGQ

-164 FDSSLGSNYSVPNN
+164 FDSSLDSNFAVPNN

-186 TIGNSFSKNN
+186 TIGNSFSKND

-209 ESSVINEYNINSKYN
+209 ESSVINEYNINSKYD

-236 NNILFLNIILNNSFY
+236 NNILFLNIVLNNSFY

-275 VPTGSTYP
+275 VPRGSAFP
-283 VGELIYGVDLFENH
+283 VGELIYGVDLFEDH

-316 TRNQYSIV
+316 TRNQHSIV
-324 LMNTLDSSES
+324 FMNTLDYIES
-334 EEALIANDK
+334 EEVFIANDR
-343 FSGNEI
+343 FSGNEV
-349 EEWKSLTLNYYFNTK
+349 EEWKNLTLTYYFNTE
-364 TDFSASLKYVEANN
+364 TDFSASLKYVKANN
-378 FIIPDSDRY
+378 FVIPEADRY
-387 QFINDDMLSLQIKV
+387 KFINDDMLSLQMKIEI
-401 QVPFKYGIINVNH
+401 PFKYGIINFNH
-414 SYNFYDSL
+414 SYNFDDSL
-422 ISSNRAHTFNLDY
+422 ISSNRAHILNLDY
-435 LYSLSFVENNLG
+435 HYSLSFIENNLG
-447 IDGKLSFQYMSKNN
+447 IDGKLSLQYMSKNN

-473 ERNNSIDSDEYIN
+473 ERNNNIDSDEYIN
-486 ISLDTEIAISDV
+486 ISMNTEIAISDV

-522 EFFNPI
+522 EFFNPM

>member
-6 KLLFLTCSLSISTGQ
+6 KLFFLICSLSISIAQ
-21 EVIPFDVSNQFAVPL
+21 EDIPFDVSNQFAVPL
-36 SNNQLAWNTDLSFNK
+36 SNNQLVWNTDLSFNK

-63 KFTNLTFEELPNDS
+63 KFTNLTFEELSYDS

-186 TIGNSFSKNN
+186 TIGNSFSKND

-401 QVPFKYGIINVNH
+401 EVPFKYGIINVNH

-522 EFFNPI
+522 EFFNPM

>member
-1 MNFKY
+1 MNFKS
-6 KLLFLTCSLSISTGQ
+6 KLLFLICSLSVSIGQ
-21 EVIPFDVSNQFAVPL
+21 EVIPFDISSQFAVPIN
-36 SNNQLAWNTDLSFNK
+36 NNQLIWNTDRSFKK

-57 SKNFRQ
+57 TKNFRQ

-94 KLSVGLKKHSKDN
+94 KLSVGLKKHSKNN
-107 NFEFIGMKKS
+107 NFEFTGMKKS
-117 FFGQYSEFADSE
+117 FFGQYSEFANSE

-137 KLDYSKSFERN
+137 QFDYSKSFERS

-164 FDSSLGSNYSVPNN
+164 FDSSLDSNYSEPSN

-186 TIGNSFSKNN
+186 TLGNSFSKNN

-209 ESSVINEYNINSKYN
+209 KSSLINEYNVNSKYD
-224 LDRNRFIAEIHK
+224 LDRNRFVAEIHK
-236 NNILFLNIILNNSFY
+236 DNFLFLNIILNNSFY
-251 DDKKSF
+251 NDKKSF
-257 KRFALNSLSVT
+257 KRFALNSLTIT
-268 RQNHNFP
+268 RQNYNFS
-275 VPTGSTYP
+275 VPTGKNYP
-283 VGELIYGVDLFENH
+283 VGELIYGVDLFEDH

-302 YYKNIFGNLDVVLK
+302 YYKNIFGNLDVVFK
-316 TRNQYSIV
+316 TRNQHSIV
-324 LMNTLDSSES
+324 LMNTLDYIES
-334 EEALIANDK
+334 EEVLIANDQ
-343 FSGNEI
+343 FSGNEV
-349 EEWKSLTLNYYFNTK
+349 EEWKNLTLTYYFNTK
-364 TDFSASLKYVEANN
+364 TDFSASLKYVKANN
-378 FIIPDSDRY
+378 FIIPEADRY
-387 QFINDDMLSLQIKV
+387 KFINDDMLSLQTKIEI
-401 QVPFKYGIINVNH
+401 PFKYGIINFNH
-414 SYNFYDSL
+414 SYNFDDSL
-422 ISSNRAHTFNLDY
+422 ISSNRAHILNLDY
-435 LYSLSFVENNLG
+435 LYSLSLIENNLG

-473 ERNNSIDSDEYIN
+473 ERNNNINSDEYIN
-486 ISLDTEIAISDV
+486 IALNTEIAISDV
-498 LLTVRL
+498 LLTIRL

-522 EFFNPI
+522 EFFNPM